1 MKRESSMKIKTISII
16 ILITSLISAS
26 ACSEKKNNVFRV
38 YPLKKEIKAVPGS
51 NSFIALRLVIPERHH
66 VYGNP
71 KGPGIG
77 KATTVTMESDQSIV
91 FKSAQYLPPVKYKAA
106 GDKNF
111 TWIYEKET
119 TLFVPFTAHRKV
131 EAGTY
136 PVKARVDALL
146 CNDTSCLPRVLDV
159 KLTIVI
165 ASANSSYSPDIIS
178 LYKLS
183 RAPGGEKMEIL
194 PAQAKPLPQS
204 QKGETLKG
212 TVFTPVV
219 IESTSIAGILQ
230 ALLFGLIAGF
240 ILNFMPCVL
249 PVVSL
254 KIMGFVQHAGKDRK
268 ELTRLGLLFS
278 LGILVS
284 FALLAALAAFLGY
297 NWGDLFQHEFFI
309 ITLTAIIFALALSLF
324 DIFTIHPPSF
334 LGKAGSGIKSHYSD
348 AFIKGLLATLLATPC
363 SGPFL
368 GGTLAW
374 ALSQPPLTIFLIFMS
389 VGTGMALPYLA
400 LSINPAFI
408 RFIPKPGEWTR
419 TFENIMGFFL
429 IFTVVY
435 LLNILKPE
443 SLMPMMTFLAF
454 IAMGF
459 WQYGRYG
466 SLDKKKPVRRASLLL
481 LLLLIISGYSFSFKY
496 LFAQSSEKMINFNV
510 FSTHDLKKNRDAGK
524 ISIVKFTADWC
535 PNCKLVEK
543 LSLETEKVAERVNSN
558 NIDVMAADITH
569 SNPPAKELLL
579 KLNSRSIPFLAV
591 FPGGKGF
598 SSPICLRD
606 IYSEDDV
613 LKAIEKAREKTSG
626 GVRAKFRIK

>member
-1 MKRESSMKIKTISII
+1 MKIKTTGSI
-16 ILITSLISAS
+16 ILIVSLISAS
-26 ACSEKKNNVFRV
+26 ACSDNKNNVYRV
-38 YPLKKEIKAVPGS
+38 TPLKKEIKAVPGS
-51 NSFIALRLVIPERHH
+51 SSFAVLKLAVPEKYH

-77 KATTVTMESDQSIV
+77 KATSVIVESDKSII
-91 FKSAQYLPPVKYKAA
+91 FQDARYLPPVKHRAE
-106 GDKNF
+106 GDKDF
-111 TWIYEKET
+111 TWVYEKDT
-119 TLFVPFTAHRKV
+119 TIFLPFAVRKNIRK
-131 EAGTY
+131 GNY
-136 PVKARVDALL
+136 PVNARVDALL
-146 CNDTSCLPRVLDV
+146 CDSNSCLPRVIDV
-159 KLTIVI
+159 KFTIVI
-165 ASANSSYSPDIIS
+165 TSENSSYSSETNS

-183 RAPGGEKMEIL
+183 RAPGGNRRDMRPSE
-194 PAQAKPLPQS
+194 AGPLPGLKS
-204 QKGETLKG
+204 GETFRG
-212 TVFTPVV
+212 TVFTPEI
-219 IESTSIAGILQ
+219 IESTSVAGILQ
-230 ALLFGLIAGF
+230 AVIFGLIAGF

-254 KIMGFVQHAGKDRK
+254 KIMGFVQHAGKERK
-268 ELTRLGLLFS
+268 ELTRLGLLFA

-284 FALLAALAAFLGY
+284 FAVLAALAAFLGY
-297 NWGDLFQHEFFI
+297 SWGDLFQHELFI
-309 ITLTAIIFALALSLF
+309 VALTAIVFALALSMF

-334 LGKAGSGIKSHYSD
+334 LGKAGSGMKNQYTD
-348 AFIKGLLATLLATPC
+348 AFTKGLLATLLATPC

-374 ALSQPPLTIFLIFMS
+374 ALSQPPLTIFLIFIS

-400 LSINPAFI
+400 LSLNPAFI

-419 TFENIMGFFL
+419 TFENVMGFFL

-443 SLMPMMTFLAF
+443 SFMPMITFLAF
-454 IAMGF
+454 IALGF

-466 SLDKKKPVRRASLLL
+466 SLDKKKPVRRFSFLLL
-481 LLLLIISGYSFSFKY
+481 LVLLVTGYLFSFKY
-496 LFAQSSEKMINFNV
+496 IFSEPVEKLVNYNI
-510 FSTHDLKKNRDAGK
+510 FSIHDLKKNRDAGR
-524 ISIVKFTADWC
+524 ISMVKFTADWC

-543 LSLETEKVAERVNSN
+543 VSLETGKVAEKISSY
-558 NIDVMAADITH
+558 NIDLMAADITH

-579 KLNSRSIPFLAV
+579 KLKSRSIPFLAV

-598 SSPICLRD
+598 SSPVCLRD

-626 GVRAKFRIK
+626 GVRAKFRIKNN